1 VNGGH
6 GFLQHHFTIHYSQ
19 FTLVNPMKRIL
30 LSGPAVEPVSLAEAK
45 AHLRLDADDEDDLV
59 GALVVAARVAVET
72 EIRRVVIEQSWR
84 AFVETWPEGGIE
96 LPIQPALAV
105 DAVRA
110 VDAAGATTLL
120 DVGDY
125 DFDIADGSLQLVN
138 PASGAVSYE
147 VDFSAGYGA
156 AGSDVP
162 QPLRQAILLLVAHWY
177 EHRSAVTDGDDA
189 TATPLGVRALVA
201 PYRRMTLC

>member
-1 VNGGH
+1 
-6 GFLQHHFTIHYSQ
+6 
-19 FTLVNPMKRIL
+19 MKRIL
-30 LSGPAVEPVSLAEAK
+30 LVGPAVEPVSLAEAK
-45 AHLRLDADDEDDLV
+45 AHLRLDADDEDNLI
-59 GALVVAARVAVET
+59 GALIVAARVSVET
-72 EIRRVVIEQSWR
+72 DIRRVTIEQSWR
-84 AFVETWPEGGIE
+84 AFVETWPDAGIE
-96 LPIQPALAV
+96 LPVQPALSV

-110 VDAAGATTLL
+110 VDAESATTLL
-120 DVGDY
+120 DAEDTN
-125 DFDIADGSLQLVN
+125 FDIADGSLQLVN

-147 VDFSAGYGA
+147 VDFTAGYGA

-177 EHRSAVTDGDDA
+177 EHRSAVADADDA